1 MTIKFNSTFAKLKRV
16 FNKTNAFISEHKE
29 DIVVFAIAG
38 AIALH
43 SLGYF
48 IRAVKL

>member
-1 MTIKFNSTFAKLKRV
+1 MTIKFNSTFAKLKR
-16 FNKTNAFISEHKE
+16 FTNKVNSFVNEHKE